1 MADLTRARA
10 EVDDLAG
17 ELAAA
22 GAMKG
27 MIFGHHGLKTAARKM
42 FCFEHGTSLVFKL
55 TGSAYDAAM
64 ALPGASVFAPMPER
78 PPMTGWV
85 VVPEKHADRW
95 PELART
101 AHDDLAAG

>member
-1 MADLTRARA
+1 MAEMSRARE

-17 ELAAA
+17 ELAAL
-22 GAMKG
+22 GAIKG
-27 MIFGHHGLKTAARKM
+27 MIFGHYGLKTAQRKM
-42 FCFEHGTSLVFKL
+42 FCFEHGESMVFKL
-55 TGSAYDAAM
+55 TGPAYDAAM
-64 ALPGASVFAPMPER
+64 SLTGTSVFAPMAER

-101 AHDDLAAG
+101 AHDDLAGR

>member
-55 TGSAYDAAM
+55 TG
-64 ALPGASVFAPMPER
+64 
-78 PPMTGWV
+78 
-85 VVPEKHADRW
+85 
-95 PELART
+95 
-101 AHDDLAAG
+101 